1 MEPRMNLMKAFWK
14 ETLGNKKAEKIIKS
28 AGVYA
33 EKKNFQ
39 ISSGQRYSQI
49 IIFNWNFIKIQETA
63 VNWEVNGKSQC
74 LSMKLSEIS

>member
-1 MEPRMNLMKAFWK
+1 MNLMKAFWK
-14 ETLGNKKAEKIIKS
+14 ETLGNKKAEKIIKL

-49 IIFNWNFIKIQETA
+49 IIFH
-63 VNWEVNGKSQC
+63 
-74 LSMKLSEIS
+74 